1 MPSISTP
8 RLVVSCSSEDSI
20 LDTMELMNAEGVNS
34 VAVVDSTTGAL
45 LSAVSVTDVGK
56 VSQTSARATEVSMQK
71 SVGSCSVGG

>member
-20 LDTMELMNAEGVNS
+20 LDTMELMNSEGVNS

-56 VSQTSARATEVSMQK
+56 VSQRSARATVVYMQK
-71 SVGSCSVGG
+71 FIGSRSLGG